1 MVLKSVKKK
10 SCLEF
15 KAALIS
21 DGASSIVLGIKII
34 GTVSDENVDVPDV
47 KNGNRLSKCSEFFQC
62 PDSTKIVHR
71 DLKQRHSDSLH
82 ETEAYHQ
89 ASRRFYFWNPES

>member
-1 MVLKSVKKK
+1 MVLKSVK
-10 SCLEF
+10 SCLKF

-21 DGASSIVLGIKII
+21 DGENFIVLGIKII
-34 GTVSDENVDVPDV
+34 GTLSDENVDVPDV
-47 KNGNRLSKCSEFFQC
+47 KNGNRLSKCPEFFQC

-89 ASRRFYFWNPES
+89 ASCRFCFWNPES